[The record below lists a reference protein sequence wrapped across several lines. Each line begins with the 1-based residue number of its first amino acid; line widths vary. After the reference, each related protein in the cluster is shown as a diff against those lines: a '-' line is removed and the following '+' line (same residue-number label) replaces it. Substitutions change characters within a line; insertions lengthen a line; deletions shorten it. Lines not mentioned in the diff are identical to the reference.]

1 MPRAALA
8 GVLTPPV
15 PLRRAPPPARRR
27 PAQKFEN
34 AQRAQRGEPPLPLDD
49 FQITLD
55 QPEPSRIETLL
66 VTRQI
71 DAYCRQVNQFAGQAF
86 SKLFLTS
93 SLQ

>member
-1 MPRAALA
+1 M
-8 GVLTPPV
+8 
-15 PLRRAPPPARRR
+15 RR
-27 PAQKFEN
+27 PATPDQKFEN